1 MKKARRYEKPRLYA
15 KKQTGS
21 LAIHL
26 VEALLPAGA
35 GAAIGYGTSGQ
46 GRGALIGALAGAGSP
61 LLYRGFFQKNPAL
74 KLPLLLVGLGCSAT
88 AFYLAW
94 TRPKMYTADQWI
106 EQARLAQ
113 SQPPREPSA

>member
-21 LAIHL
+21 LAIHF
-26 VEALLPAGA
+26 VEALLPA
-35 GAAIGYGTSGQ
+35 S
-46 GRGALIGALAGAGSP
+46 AGAGSP